1 MITGIRGNKIN
12 AVQKSKYGKQ
22 TREEEGKMST
32 RPEAQRNTA
41 SAKSEDRRICP
52 SIRAITKTTKADT
65 TKV

>member
-1 MITGIRGNKIN
+1 MTIGIRGNKIN

-22 TREEEGKMST
+22 TREEEGKRST

-41 SAKSEDRRICP
+41 SAKSEDHWTNP
-52 SIRAITKTTKADT
+52 SIRARTETAEIGL